1 MQKWES
7 ILVGAKV
14 KHSDFTGAFFDTC
27 FTVSKKKK
35 HLSLLLDDDMKH
47 DE

>member
-14 KHSDFTGAFFDTC
+14 KHSDFTGAYFDTC
-27 FTVSKKKK
+27 FTVSEK